1 MYVREAS
8 STERFQVW
16 IKNWTEHAACKG
28 FLDKLFVKGKAQ
40 HEAKKICAT
49 CWVRAEC
56 LADALDNKIEF
67 GVWGG
72 MTEHERRMLL
82 RKNRHVKSW
91 RLVLEQARES
101 A

>member
-1 MYVREAS
+1 M
-8 STERFQVW
+8 W
-16 IKNWTEHAACKG
+16 IKNWIEHAACKG
-28 FLDKLFVKGKAQ
+28 SLDKLFVKGKAQ
-40 HEAKKICAT
+40 HEAKKLCAK

-56 LADALDNKIEF
+56 LADALDNRIEF

-82 RKNRHVKSW
+82 RNNRNVKSW
-91 RLVLEQARES
+91 RPILERARET